1 MRTAFTGALERLEAG
16 KRPDGRP
23 GSRLLQSAPV
33 CGTLMG
39 MGRIAENRSLDRGL
53 DVLNCLSMHG
63 ASSLQDLHART
74 GLPKSTIRR
83 LLATLIRRKIVRRS
97 LNDQRYRANI
107 SLPMQSETAPHDGWL
122 VDCAVPHMIELTRKV
137 GWSCDLH
144 IFERSHSRVIESTR
158 PLSPF
163 FQYEREIDLE
173 VSAFAS
179 AGGLAVLSTWSDAA
193 VLALVDETLQDPT
206 WSLAR
211 LGHSKEDLLNT
222 LRHIR
227 EIGYAIRVESYPG
240 ESSKG
245 NKLRAIAR
253 PLSHRGTAVGAL
265 VILWPRDFM
274 SSAQFAALH
283 LKGLTGAA
291 NAISTDLDSV
301 NRPAPARPNGRRVP
315 GAAAYGF

>member
-1 MRTAFTGALERLEAG
+1 V
-16 KRPDGRP
+16 
-23 GSRLLQSAPV
+23 LQSVPV
-33 CGTLMG
+33 YGTLLG

-63 ASSLQDLHART
+63 ASSLQDLHLRT
-74 GLPKSTIRR
+74 NLPKSTIRR
-83 LLATLIRRKIVRRS
+83 LLGTLIRRKIVRRS
-97 LNDQRYRANI
+97 LNDQRYRANV
-107 SLPMQSETAPHDGWL
+107 SLPMQSETAAQDGWL
-122 VDCAVPHMIELTRKV
+122 VDCAVPHMIELTRKA

-144 IFERSHSRVIESTR
+144 IFERTNSRVIESTR

-173 VSAFAS
+173 VSSFAS
-179 AGGLAVLSTWSDAA
+179 AGGLAVLSTWKEDA
-193 VLALVDETLQDPT
+193 VLALVDETANDPT

-222 LRHIR
+222 LRQIR
-227 EIGYAIRVESYPG
+227 ELGYAFRVDSYPG

-253 PLSHRGTAVGAL
+253 PLTHRGNAVGAL
-265 VILWPRDFM
+265 VILWPRDFL
-274 SSAQFAALH
+274 SPSRFAAIH
-283 LKGLTGAA
+283 LKGLTDAA
-291 NAISTDLDSV
+291 DSISTDLGRIG
-301 NRPAPARPNGRRVP
+301 RPSAPTRTHGRRVP

>member
-1 MRTAFTGALERLEAG
+1 
-16 KRPDGRP
+16 
-23 GSRLLQSAPV
+23 
-33 CGTLMG
+33 
-39 MGRIAENRSLDRGL
+39 MGRTAENRSLDRGL
-53 DVLNCLSMHG
+53 DVLNCLSLHG
-63 ASSLQDLHART
+63 ASSLQDLHVRT

-83 LLATLIRRKIVRRS
+83 LLGTLIRRKIVRRS
-97 LNDQRYRANI
+97 LNDQRYRANV
-107 SLPMQSETAPHDGWL
+107 SLPMQSETAAQDGWL

-144 IFERSHSRVIESTR
+144 IFERTHSRVIESTR

-173 VSAFAS
+173 VSAFAA
-179 AGGLAVLSTWSDAA
+179 AGGLAVLSTWTEDA
-193 VLALVDETLQDPT
+193 VLALVDETARDPT

-227 EIGYAIRVESYPG
+227 EIGYAFRVESYPG

-253 PLSHRGTAVGAL
+253 PLAHRGRAVGAL

-274 SSAQFAALH
+274 TPSQFAGLH
-283 LKGLTGAA
+283 LKGLTDAA
-291 NAISTDLDSV
+291 HAISADLDRMSL
-301 NRPAPARPNGRRVP
+301 PAAPMRTQGRRVP
-315 GAAAYGF
+315 GAASYEL